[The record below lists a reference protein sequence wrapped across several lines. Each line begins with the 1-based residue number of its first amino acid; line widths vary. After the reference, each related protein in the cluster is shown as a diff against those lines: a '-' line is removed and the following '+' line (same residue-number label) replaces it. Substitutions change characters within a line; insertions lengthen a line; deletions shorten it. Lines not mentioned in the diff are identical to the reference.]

1 MIASDEWIEFREKEM
16 EGLTD
21 MSKILI
27 YDKILSSRTIEIK
40 DIVYKPGLSKTPTEI
55 NRLVKDLND
64 FWNFYENFE
73 INEDRFFKLNN
84 ILNEKD
90 N

>member
-1 MIASDEWIEFREKEM
+1 MNDEWNNFIDSIM
-16 EGLTD
+16 IDLTD
-21 MSKILI
+21 MSKFII
-27 YDKILSSRTIEIK
+27 YDKLLSSRTIEIK
-40 DIVYKPGLSKTPTEI
+40 DIVYKPGLSKTSTEI

-64 FWNFYENFE
+64 EWNFYENFE
-73 INEDRFFKLNN
+73 INEDRFYKLNN